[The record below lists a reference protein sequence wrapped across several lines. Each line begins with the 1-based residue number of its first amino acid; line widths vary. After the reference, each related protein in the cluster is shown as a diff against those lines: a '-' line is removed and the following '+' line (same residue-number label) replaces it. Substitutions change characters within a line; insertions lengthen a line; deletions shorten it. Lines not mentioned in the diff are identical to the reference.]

1 MIDIKIHKLV
11 PIDLLHKP
19 KKGLISLDDGYV
31 FAPYIPITVNER
43 SLIATWGADM
53 ARDVSE
59 FRSIDAEAELTRILN
74 EEVRRQQAESLRRYI
89 ESYIG
94 EPATTNNIDNI
105 RHELERY
112 SAVTIQPSSNFAII
126 DIDLRL

>member
-31 FAPYIPITVNER
+31 FSSYTPIT
-43 SLIATWGADM
+43 AWGVDM
-53 ARDVSE
+53 ARRDISG
-59 FRSIDAEAELTRILN
+59 FHGIDAEAEITRILT
-74 EEVRRQQAESLRRYI
+74 EEVRRQQAESLRRYL
-89 ESYIG
+89 ENYIG
-94 EPATTNNIDNI
+94 EPATTANIDNI

-112 SAVTIQPSSNFAII
+112 SAVTIQPSSNFGVINI
-126 DIDLRL
+126 DFSL